1 MKLEDIAT
9 KIVITLAP
17 TDSVDQ
23 AIALM
28 EEHGIHHLPVVDE
41 ARVPVG
47 IVSDRD
53 LLSAAG
59 WLSHRDRID
68 PQDGTLIGPRQVRAI
83 MSKPVRTLD
92 PSEPVEAGA
101 RLMLDETISA
111 VVLIVDGR
119 VEGLVTDSDFLKC
132 YTDDRPLGTSSAW
145 HFRKVADHMSTHI
158 YSLQPDDVTLAASR
172 LMRERRIRHVLITQ
186 DEHLVGIVSDRDVR
200 KAVFREL
207 VESQQA
213 DDRGPGQ
220 FRRVKLRDIM
230 SHRVETVAPSTTLA
244 DAADRMTRAKVSAL
258 PVMEQQR
265 LLGIITE
272 TDLLKVFAAAFAG

>member
-1 MKLEDIAT
+1 MNLKDIAT
-9 KIVITLAP
+9 NIVITLAP
-17 TDSVDQ
+17 TDSIDQ
-23 AIALM
+23 AIASM

-41 ARVPVG
+41 AQAPVG
-47 IVSDRD
+47 MVSDRD

-68 PQDGTLIGPRQVRAI
+68 PQDGTLIGPRQVREV

-111 VVLIVDGR
+111 VVLVVDGR
-119 VEGLVTDSDFLKC
+119 LEGLITDTDFLKC

-145 HFRKVADHMSTHI
+145 RFRKVADHMSPHI
-158 YSLQPDDVTLAASR
+158 YSLQPDDITLAASR

-186 DEHLVGIVSDRDVR
+186 DGHLVGIVSDRDVR
-200 KAVFREL
+200 EAVFREL

-213 DDRGPGQ
+213 DDRGRGQ

-230 SHRVETVAPSTTLA
+230 SRRVETAGPSTTLA

-258 PVMEQQR
+258 PIMEQQR

-272 TDLLKVFAAAFAG
+272 TDLLKVFVTAFAG